1 MTAESTTLVESIP
14 ALAAV
19 LALAALIAAWAEA
32 HFNEGQS
39 LGEIRYSVPQQ
50 RYFAAL
56 AVHVT
61 TILGLYVLFLVTVY
75 GAITLASSGVPQFE
89 CRGFDLSHPCVK
101 RSLKEIPA
109 LDSDALLWSALASA
123 LFLRLVMPNV
133 AMTWRFLDRLRK
145 QTHELALF
153 PFARQ
158 TLLAALSASKF
169 AAGEDSDAE
178 LRKQLDRYGVDWKLM
193 SFVSPSAKRSLVE
206 VCSLRQRL
214 TDLLKP
220 LQCFAQVLRP
230 QKPRLDSRLLA
241 GSLRPTDE
249 IEFSSSQS
257 LRKFGA
263 ARAVAF
269 GELETDFR
277 RVMRRTALALLLA
290 QEISEKIES
299 EPLYRAI
306 SNFVAEEC
314 DDVLARYRSLVAEAA
329 LSCVPHRAE
338 RVQFLKSFGYDAPV
352 PPALPLYPWIV
363 VFLLDFLLFMIPSL
377 VMLNLSGQDPNL
389 RIAPLAMF
397 GIVHALSQTVALT
410 WAIYPKMVSNLARP
424 TPYSLPWQSYVV
436 FGLASYATGVIILF
450 IFRLVF
456 PFPFPIV
463 LPTLV
468 SSFSFLLMTVGT
480 SFLIDRR
487 LQSGSLDFEEGRI
500 GDGLILAAL
509 MASGTL
515 TFQLV
520 IFYLAPALGWLNPGQ
535 VPGFLPIR
543 LLFLVLSAGLGF
555 VMGYFV
561 PSATAAFMQ
570 KAYLLRLAEPGGIRT
585 DLRPGSTTTWDPR
598 PSPQA

>member
-14 ALAAV
+14 ALAVA

-32 HFNEGQS
+32 HFNEGQL

-61 TILGLYVLFLVTVY
+61 AILGLYVLFLVTVY
-75 GAITLASSGVPQFE
+75 AAITLASSGFPQFD
-89 CRGFDLSHPCVK
+89 CYGFDHSDPCVK
-101 RSLKEIPA
+101 RSFEKIPTF
-109 LDSDALLWSALASA
+109 DSDALLWSALASA

-133 AMTWRFLDRLRK
+133 TMTLRFLDRLRK

-158 TLLAALSASKF
+158 TLLAVLSASKF
-169 AAGEDSDAE
+169 AAGEGSDAE
-178 LRKQLDRYGVDWKLM
+178 LRKQLNRYGVDWKLM
-193 SFVSPSAKRSLVE
+193 SFVSPSARRSLVE

-220 LQCFAQVLRP
+220 LEGFAQVLRP
-230 QKPRLDSRLLA
+230 QKPCLDSRLLA
-241 GSLRPTDE
+241 SSLGATDE
-249 IEFSSSQS
+249 IEFSSSQRV
-257 LRKFGA
+257 RKFGA
-263 ARAVAF
+263 TRAIAF

-290 QEISEKIES
+290 EDISEKIES
-299 EPLYRAI
+299 QPLYRAI

-338 RVQFLKSFGYDAPV
+338 RVQFLKSFGYDAPI

-363 VFLLDFLLFMIPSL
+363 VFLMDFLLFMAPSL
-377 VMLNLSGQDPNL
+377 VALNLSGQDPNL

-397 GIVHALSQTVALT
+397 AIVHALSQTVALS
-410 WAIYPKMVSNLARP
+410 WAIYPKMVSNFARP
-424 TPYSLPWQSYVV
+424 TFYSLPWQSYAV
-436 FGLASYATGVIILF
+436 FGLASYATGAFLLF

-468 SSFSFLLMTVGT
+468 SSLAFLLMTVGI
-480 SFLIDRR
+480 SFLIDCR
-487 LQSGSLDFEEGRI
+487 LRSGSLDFEQGRI
-500 GDGLILAAL
+500 GNGLILAAL

-520 IFYLAPALGWLNPGQ
+520 IFHLAPALGWLPLGQ

-543 LLFLVLSAGLGF
+543 LLFLVFSAGLGF
-555 VMGYFV
+555 VTGYFV

-570 KAYLLRLAEPGGIRT
+570 KARLLRLAEPDGMHA

-598 PSPQA
+598 LSPQA